1 MPKKCSTNNCQK
13 QCVLKIYN
21 MWSGREK
28 FACRSHDF
36 SPQTFF
42 SQFCSKLNCESH
54 VQIAGFV
61 ALDSLPMNDT
71 NIFHVTI
78 TRPKG

>member
-1 MPKKCSTNNCQK
+1 MKSLIADPMIS
-13 QCVLKIYN
+13 VPIL
-21 MWSGREK
+21 
-28 FACRSHDF
+28 
-36 SPQTFF
+36 FF
-42 SQFCSKLNCESH
+42 LNFVLNCESH

-78 TRPKG
+78 TRPKD